1 MQQLYSLGERRINRA
16 GYFPF
21 FQVHLL
27 NLHGL
32 NALKHPQN
40 HAAESYSQNLHV
52 LVSALNPSLKAAAKK

>member
-1 MQQLYSLGERRINRA
+1 MQQLYSLGKRGINRA

-21 FQVHLL
+21 FHIYLL

-32 NALKHPQN
+32 NALKHSQN

-52 LVSALNPSLKAAAKK
+52 LLSALNPSLKAAAKK